1 MVVVEAAWA
10 GVEDKMAV
18 VLVEEMMAC
27 LEALEEEEAY
37 WHQLEEVQAAM

>member
-27 LEALEEEEAY
+27 LEALEEEAY